1 MAKEW
6 PEKQNPLQ
14 IRDLQGIHLVGAIGL
29 EPTTPTMSRWCSNQL
44 SYAPGSSRHCS
55 TQEMNRPCAAAGR
68 CDLAGRLRAWGPG
81 QGQVPR
87 DMALLTPSFLA
98 GAMTLASGRT
108 HLI

>member
-1 MAKEW
+1 
-6 PEKQNPLQ
+6 
-14 IRDLQGIHLVGAIGL
+14 
-29 EPTTPTMSRWCSNQL
+29 
-44 SYAPGSSRHCS
+44 
-55 TQEMNRPCAAAGR
+55 MNRPCAAAGR

-108 HLI
+108 HLIWCTVPLTWCHWPPSWPWSP